1 MPLSMKQKLQLMS
14 FVSELSEPT
23 ATQELINKAVKRLG
37 VSVTSADLK
46 EACRNAE
53 VKWSAVCG
61 QSGSPVSV
69 LHNRVTVVEAE
80 NVKLRTQLAE
90 MKNDL
95 NDIKHRIRS
104 MEMKSNPLKLDVQ

>member
-37 VSVTSADLK
+37 VPVNTADLK
-46 EACRNAE
+46 GACKNAE
-53 VKWSAVCG
+53 VKWSNVCA

-69 LHNRVTVVEAE
+69 LHNRVSNLLEQIQQITESQRTMLDRIE
-80 NVKLRTQLAE
+80 MLERKLKGLE
-90 MKNDL
+90 
-95 NDIKHRIRS
+95 
-104 MEMKSNPLKLDVQ
+104 

>member
-23 ATQELINKAVKRLG
+23 ATQELIDKAVKRLG
-37 VSVTSADLK
+37 VSVNTADLK

-69 LHNRVTVVEAE
+69 LHNRVSELLNLHQTMLIDQRNMLDRIEVLER
-80 NVKLRTQLAE
+80 KLKGLE
-90 MKNDL
+90 
-95 NDIKHRIRS
+95 
-104 MEMKSNPLKLDVQ
+104 

>member
-37 VSVTSADLK
+37 VSVNTADLK

-61 QSGSPVSV
+61 QSSSPVSV
-69 LHNRVTVVEAE
+69 LHNRVSNLLEQIQQITESQRTMLDRIDVLER
-80 NVKLRTQLAE
+80 KLKGLE
-90 MKNDL
+90 
-95 NDIKHRIRS
+95 
-104 MEMKSNPLKLDVQ
+104 

>member
-37 VSVTSADLK
+37 VSVNTADLK

-69 LHNRVTVVEAE
+69 LHNRVSNLLEQIQQITESQRTMLDRIEVLER
-80 NVKLRTQLAE
+80 KLKGLE
-90 MKNDL
+90 
-95 NDIKHRIRS
+95 
-104 MEMKSNPLKLDVQ
+104 

>member
-14 FVSELSEPT
+14 FVSELSEPA
-23 ATQELINKAVKRLG
+23 ATQELIDKAAKRLG
-37 VSVTSADLK
+37 VSVNTADLK

-69 LHNRVTVVEAE
+69 LHNRVSELLNLHQTMLIDQRNMLDRIEVLER
-80 NVKLRTQLAE
+80 KLKGLE
-90 MKNDL
+90 
-95 NDIKHRIRS
+95 
-104 MEMKSNPLKLDVQ
+104 